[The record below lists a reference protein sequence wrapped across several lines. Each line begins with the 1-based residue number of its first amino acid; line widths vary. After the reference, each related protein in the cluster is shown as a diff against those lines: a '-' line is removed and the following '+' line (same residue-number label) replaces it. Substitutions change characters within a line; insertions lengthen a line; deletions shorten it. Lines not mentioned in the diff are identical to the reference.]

1 MRLLNWVMSM
11 MGRRKAKSKANISQR
26 RTYPMVKGVGMT
38 SKVKLPDAIK
48 NADELIVTRSA
59 GNVYVS
65 AIGNNEK
72 YPYSRGL
79 LHSILDNKPNIKMR
93 AEKVPRS
100 VVRGIEIEA
109 KSYKRK
115 KETLRGMT
123 NENLT

>member
-1 MRLLNWVMSM
+1 MRLLNWVMNM
-11 MGRRKAKSKANISQR
+11 VGRRKINSKANISQR
-26 RTYPMVKGVGMT
+26 RVSQTPKGVRVAG
-38 SKVKLPDAIK
+38 KVKLPDAIK

-59 GNVYVS
+59 GNVYVN
-65 AIGNNEK
+65 AIGDNGK

-109 KSYKRK
+109 KSYKRR